1 MGRLSLNLMCDPG
14 KSLNLSGLGLFVCKV
29 KTLDSTSLTFLSV
42 QTSRIYNFWFLMYL
56 SHRQAGVGR

>member
-29 KTLDSTSLTFLSV
+29 KTLDSTLPHLPLS
-42 QTSRIYNFWFLMYL
+42 SNFQDL
-56 SHRQAGVGR
+56 